1 MVKKV
6 NVGTV
11 KGETPRK
18 IFYFNKLDAPDQV
31 ESATPE
37 RAFFGEDVP
46 LKSMLK
52 KVSAVVEEA
61 PEDPYTSPETSTRP
75 TTSRGKSRPSPEEFA
90 SYVVPS
96 PKGNSSPSVE
106 GKVLVFDDDEDNEAV
121 DVTDTAN
128 GGEVRRTATV
138 GANINEEELVAI
150 GCWLFGSALS
160 T

>member
-1 MVKKV
+1 MVKRV
-6 NVGTV
+6 NIGAV

-46 LKSMLK
+46 LKSLLK
-52 KVSAVVEEA
+52 KAIDTVDEEVEEN
-61 PEDPYTSPETSTRP
+61 PYASPESSSRP

-96 PKGNSSPSVE
+96 PERGSGSVE
-106 GKVLVFDDDEDNEAV
+106 GKVLVFGDEEDSEAANVVESAVSGKEDWKGNE
-121 DVTDTAN
+121 
-128 GGEVRRTATV
+128 GYEK
-138 GANINEEELVAI
+138 ELVAI

-160 T
+160 V

>member
-6 NVGTV
+6 NIGAV

-37 RAFFGEDVP
+37 RAFFGDDGP
-46 LKSMLK
+46 LKSLLK
-52 KVSAVVEEA
+52 KASPVAEEA
-61 PEDPYTSPETSTRP
+61 PVDPYTSPEASTRP

-96 PKGNSSPSVE
+96 PERGSSSPVE
-106 GKVLVFDDDEDNEAV
+106 GKVLVFDDDDDKAINFMESAESGEDESK
-121 DVTDTAN
+121 
-128 GGEVRRTATV
+128 GEDSWNT
-138 GANINEEELVAI
+138 NEEEVVAI

-160 T
+160 V